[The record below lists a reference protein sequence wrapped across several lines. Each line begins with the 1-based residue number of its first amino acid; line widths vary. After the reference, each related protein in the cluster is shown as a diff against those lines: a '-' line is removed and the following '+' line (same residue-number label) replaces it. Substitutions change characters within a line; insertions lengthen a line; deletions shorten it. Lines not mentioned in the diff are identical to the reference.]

1 MTSPPNFLPMLLCC
15 EALPFL
21 RLNLGSAYAVVLL
34 VICWLKAALLVG
46 LFVPHAPVY
55 GGLLLGGSL
64 LSFAHLGFWVMGREI
79 MLRGLVV
86 VHPRH
91 RGVHFP
97 LGLFGT
103 RRFVLLRLEPAAV
116 AVPCLLAA
124 LLLDDLLSVPPVLL
138 TAAGLY
144 HHNRIEYE
152 HTAEGIVRSAPRAE
166 AKPDTLTLAFPAAR
180 AGGEARHHR
189 TAPAALLMER
199 SAKRRSS

>member
-1 MTSPPNFLPMLLCC
+1 MTSPPNFVPMLLCC

-21 RLNLGSAYAVVLL
+21 RLNLGRAYAVVLL
-34 VICWLKAALLVG
+34 VVCWLKGSLLGG
-46 LFVPHAPVY
+46 LFLPHAPVY
-55 GGLLLGGSL
+55 GGLLAGGAL

-91 RGVHFP
+91 RGAHFP

-138 TAAGLY
+138 SAASLY

-180 AGGEARHHR
+180 AGGKARHHR

-199 SAKRRSS
+199 SGNGSSS